1 MLNNVTDNI
10 MLSTASPDP
19 FPSITDAQDEPA
31 VICERHRAI
40 VVDLNIQVFYGKC
53 QLSYMVPVGEYKA
66 H

>member
-1 MLNNVTDNI
+1 

-31 VICERHRAI
+31 VICERHKAI

-53 QLSYMVPVGEYKA
+53 QLSYMVPVSEYKA